1 LRRELRDDVL
11 VEELA
16 VGHTQ
21 VEAAERAG
29 VSPRT
34 VARRLEDPKF
44 RGRVRARRDERYAQS
59 TDRVV
64 ALLPE
69 AIVAFSRV
77 LAETD
82 DDAIR
87 LRAAK
92 NIVDAAGRLRA
103 LEVEGRLAEVE
114 TRLDQLREDPDVA
127 GGQTPGTSGAGV
139 RPGSSTR

>member
-11 VEELA
+11 VKELA

-34 VARRLEDPKF
+34 VARRLEDPEF

-59 TDRVV
+59 ADRIV
-64 ALLPE
+64 ALLPD
-69 AIVAFSRV
+69 AVAAFTRV
-77 LAETD
+77 LAETA

-103 LEVEGRLAEVE
+103 LDVEGRLTEVE

-127 GGQTPGTSGAGV
+127 GGRTPDTRAGG
-139 RPGSSTR
+139 RTGGSTQ